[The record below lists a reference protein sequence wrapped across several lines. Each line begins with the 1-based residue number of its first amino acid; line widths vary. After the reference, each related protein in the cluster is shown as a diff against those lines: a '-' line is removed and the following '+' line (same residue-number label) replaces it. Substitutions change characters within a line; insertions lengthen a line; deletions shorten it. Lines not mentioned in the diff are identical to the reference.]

1 MANPYINRVDIVR
14 GNSTET
20 LINIGDTTALAGD
33 VASGKYFYLA
43 TGQRVVGTGALGVDG
58 DNLGYGGV
66 FVGSAI
72 VGSAVLIS

>member
-14 GNSTET
+14 GGTTET

-43 TGQRVVGTGALGVDG
+43 TGQRVAGTGQLGEDG
-58 DNLGYGGV
+58 DNLAYGGV